1 MSKSFEELKRICNK
15 TKDKILSFQE
25 VNPETGLL
33 IAKIHDIKEDI
44 IYIVEYENN
53 MWNVL

>member
-25 VNPETGLL
+25 VNPETGLP

>member
-25 VNPETGLL
+25 VNPETGLP

-53 MWNVL
+53 MWNML